1 MDNCNL
7 MDTWWRHISS
17 RQNNTRC
24 QVLFVL
30 NKTDKMQKIV
40 SCTIDID
47 IVILLKSKGCASDI
61 LLFWAQK

>member
-30 NKTDKMQKIV
+30 NKTNKMQKIV
-40 SCTIDID
+40 SCTTDID